1 MKKNLWYA
9 LLCFAS
15 ITSVG
20 CSSLS
25 GGNDISVRESTRVN
39 PNAPKTKYVAS
50 IRIAGYTDD
59 RKPADLRRIG
69 TAENK
74 VSGMDGSD
82 IRLDH
87 DVTQVVADSIHKRLD
102 DTGIQ
107 MLEHD
112 DKNALFELS
121 GAIKQLSY
129 DVKERDY
136 VAITLETTLK
146 DVATGKVIWSGVV
159 TEKNDRFAGVSGNS
173 KSDIADYLRKELGV
187 VTGKTSEAITATLMA
202 SRPELFNITPGTK
215 AIPGVTV
222 YVAPGASPAPVVA
235 PAVMPTPVSATN
247 DKPLQAAT
255 NGMLLVSTD
264 PARAKVYLDGVYYG
278 MSPLQ
283 IEAAPGVHTVEA
295 KLKGYKNSSEKV
307 AVRKGDKTELELSL
321 EK

>member
-1 MKKNLWYA
+1 MKKNFLYA
-9 LLCFAS
+9 LLSIAS
-15 ITSVG
+15 ITLVG
-20 CSSLS
+20 CSGLS

-50 IRIAGYTDD
+50 IRIAGYVDE
-59 RKPADLRRIG
+59 RKSNDLRRIG

-74 VSGMDGSD
+74 ISGMSGSD
-82 IRLDH
+82 IRLERDA
-87 DVTQVVADSIHKRLD
+87 TEVVADSIHKRLD
-102 DTGIQ
+102 DSGIQ
-107 MLEHD
+107 MLARD
-112 DKNALFELS
+112 DKSALFELS

-136 VAITLETTLK
+136 IAITLETTLK
-146 DVATGKVIWSGVV
+146 EVATGKVVWSGGV

-173 KSDIADYLRKELGV
+173 KGDIADYLRKELGV

-222 YVAPGASPAPVVA
+222 YIAPGASPA

-283 IEAAPGVHTVEA
+283 VEAVPGVHTVEA